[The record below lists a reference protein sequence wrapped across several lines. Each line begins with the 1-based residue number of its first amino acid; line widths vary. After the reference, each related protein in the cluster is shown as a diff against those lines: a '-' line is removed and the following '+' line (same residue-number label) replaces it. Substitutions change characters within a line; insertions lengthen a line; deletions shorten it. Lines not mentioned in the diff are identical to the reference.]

1 MGSLTNNASYYFR
14 LRTKNAYGMWSPWKS
29 LKVTAK
35 TNVDCSGTL
44 AGGSGGGGGYSARQ
58 AGSDFAAHQVGGDF
72 VAPSDGPTGN
82 SLLDGLPDGQNAR
95 DALALDRS
103 PSIVDGHAM
112 LWLRQDGGR
121 VLHADRTRLIEV
133 DHAPGAEAVAVGA
146 DFAAGTR
153 SAAQSALL
161 RHPDGS
167 WEPVNP
173 ARRVVAN
180 AGDVLEVTLSAAA
193 ALAKQPLLVSGS
205 APYDVWGADSAGFVV
220 WAGSDSAG
228 WSSLGRKALR
238 RSTASVAVANPG
250 AAHLK
255 FSFLSTATLEFVGSL
270 EPSASVT
277 TRLEPTSV
285 MHSDSGEVVGRL
297 GTSGVDV
304 TGGAALVSYFNA
316 TPDSIGAERSWF
328 LELEGSRSGTGSAGV
343 VGANAHGVGAPEPV
357 VFGMSQNRPNPFRQG
372 TSLRLGLPVRA
383 KVSVIVYDLFG
394 RRIRTLSDGELDA
407 GYHTLDWNGADDSGR
422 AVHPGVYLCRLK
434 AGSRQVTRQM
444 VRLP

>member
-1 MGSLTNNASYYFR
+1 
-14 LRTKNAYGMWSPWKS
+14 
-29 LKVTAK
+29 
-35 TNVDCSGTL
+35 
-44 AGGSGGGGGYSARQ
+44 
-58 AGSDFAAHQVGGDF
+58 VGGDF

-255 FSFLSTATLEFVGSL
+255 SSFLSTATLEFVGSL

-383 KVSVIVYDLFG
+383 RVSVIVYDLFG